1 MLETKPGDRKE
12 VVNVVKT
19 YVTKDT
25 FEHLLINTLKKG
37 ASNDEINK
45 LLKKLNISLC
55 D

>member
-1 MLETKPGDRKE
+1 MIT
-12 VVNVVKT
+12 T
-19 YVTKDT
+19 YVTRDT

-45 LLKKLNISLC
+45 LIKKLNIYLC